1 MPKIWTWTLFRLGFA
16 LVAGA
21 LIGLIYDSP
30 ALGMLIVALAALG
43 WHLYNLYRLERWLAT
58 GSIADIPDGEGAWPP
73 VFARIQFIKT
83 KAKRRGKRF
92 RRLVKEL
99 RASTE
104 AFPDGG
110 VILNAQ
116 HEILNYNSAARL
128 LLNLKARG
136 DRGQRIENLLRH
148 PDFVAYLRNP
158 AERPV
163 VEIPSPAGGD
173 TWLSCRL
180 IPYGPNQ
187 TLLLIRDI
195 SQRVKIERVRR
206 DFVANASHELRTPLT
221 VIMGYLDTLGDD
233 PAKPS
238 AWLQP
243 VRVMQEQV
251 QRMFRLVEDLL
262 QLSKLESGQ
271 SVARDRVVSVS
282 GLIEIARRDAQSLPG
297 FCGQIEVQLNS
308 AVNVLGKD
316 RAAVRGVEPGSQCGA
331 LHSGGGQDHHQ
342 LECRPGGRPPGCRG
356 HRYRYV
362 RGRYSAGYRAF
373 LPRRRRPRTAEW
385 RYRSWPVD
393 SQICAAQARC
403 GSGDPQPAWSGQQLH
418 LSLSP
423 GPARAVLIVS
433 AVVPTLRSK
442 AMESESFSHHISRRF
457 NAELEHLRSEVLH
470 MGGLVEQHLDTAV
483 EAITSGDSEMGLR
496 VSSDD
501 FKINRL
507 EVSIDEECSKLLAT
521 RMPAA
526 ADLRL
531 IVTVIKI
538 ITDLERVGDEASKIG
553 YLASH
558 LAADRELYASYSELK
573 ALGEHVQTMLH
584 DALDAFSRMDVDD
597 ALAVIEEDKLVDE
610 EYDQITRQCIALM
623 MEDSRTIRRFMDVTW
638 AARALERIGDHA
650 KNIGEYV
657 VYLVHGRDIRHTE
670 REVVRQELDA
680 ARADRPAGT

>member
-1 MPKIWTWTLFRLGFA
+1 MPRIWTWTLFRLGFA

-43 WHLYNLYRLERWLAT
+43 WHLYNLYRLERWLTT
-58 GSIADIPDGEGAWPP
+58 GSIADIPDGDGAWPP

-116 HEILNYNSAARL
+116 HEILNYNSAARQL
-128 LLNLKARG
+128 LDLKVRG

-148 PDFVAYLRNP
+148 PDFIAYLRGP

-163 VEIPSPAGGD
+163 VEIPAPAGGD

-233 PAKPS
+233 PEKPS
-238 AWLQP
+238 AWQQP

-282 GLIEIARRDAQSLPG
+282 GLIELARRDAQSLPG
-297 FCGQIEVQLNS
+297 FCGQIEVQINS
-308 AVNVLGKD
+308 AVDVLGEETELQSVVSNLV
-316 RAAVRGVEPGSQCGA
+316 ANAVRYTPAEGRITISWNVDPEGGHLAVVDTGIGMSEADIPRVTERFYRADGGRARQ
-331 LHSGGGQDHHQ
+331 SGGTG
-342 LECRPGGRPPGCRG
+342 LGLSIVK
-356 HRYRYV
+356 Y
-362 RGRYSAGYRAF
+362 A
-373 LPRRRRPRTAEW
+373 LRRH
-385 RYRSWPVD
+385 D
-393 SQICAAQARC
+393 
-403 GSGDPQPAWSGQQLH
+403 
-418 LSLSP
+418 
-423 GPARAVLIVS
+423 
-433 AVVPTLRSK
+433 
-442 AMESESFSHHISRRF
+442 
-457 NAELEHLRSEVLH
+457 
-470 MGGLVEQHLDTAV
+470 
-483 EAITSGDSEMGLR
+483 
-496 VSSDD
+496 
-501 FKINRL
+501 
-507 EVSIDEECSKLLAT
+507 
-521 RMPAA
+521 
-526 ADLRL
+526 ADLEIRSRL
-531 IVTVIKI
+531 GQGSSFICHFPR
-538 ITDLERVGDEASKIG
+538 DR
-553 YLASH
+553 LAPS
-558 LAADRELYASYSELK
+558 
-573 ALGEHVQTMLH
+573 
-584 DALDAFSRMDVDD
+584 
-597 ALAVIEEDKLVDE
+597 
-610 EYDQITRQCIALM
+610 
-623 MEDSRTIRRFMDVTW
+623 
-638 AARALERIGDHA
+638 
-650 KNIGEYV
+650 
-657 VYLVHGRDIRHTE
+657 
-670 REVVRQELDA
+670 
-680 ARADRPAGT
+680 